1 MCLGIP
7 AKVIKV
13 WKEKEMRYATV
24 EMGGVQKNIL
34 LVMSDPVDS
43 GDYIIVHAGMGISK
57 ISEEEVERT
66 LKIWEEY
73 LKELEAT

>member
-1 MCLGIP
+1 
-7 AKVIKV
+7 
-13 WKEKEMRYATV
+13 
-24 EMGGVQKNIL
+24 
-34 LVMSDPVDS
+34 DS